1 MDQNLVMLVD
11 DDPMSNTYS
20 TLVVKKQNPN
30 TEVITFNSGMSA
42 LNYLRDSTQP
52 KPVIILLD
60 LNMPVMNGWDFME
73 EYEKL
78 NLDIEVVVVT
88 SSNESEDRNR
98 SKSFSGIIDYFVKP
112 ITVDNI
118 KKLFMK
124 SKI

>member
-1 MDQNLVMLVD
+1 MEQNLVMLVD

-30 TEVITFNSGMSA
+30 TEVITFNSGMAA
-42 LNYLRDSTQP
+42 LNYLKDFSKP
-52 KPVIILLD
+52 KPAIILLD

-78 NLDIEVVVVT
+78 NLSIEVVVVT

-98 SKSFSGIIDYFVKP
+98 SKSFQGIIDYFVKP

-118 KKLFMK
+118 KRLFIKMNT
-124 SKI
+124 

>member
-1 MDQNLVMLVD
+1 MQQNLVMLVD

-30 TEVITFNSGMSA
+30 TEVLTFNSGTSA
-42 LNYLRDSTQP
+42 LKYLKDGANP

-78 NLDIEVVVVT
+78 DLDIEVVVVT
-88 SSNESEDRNR
+88 SSNDYEDRNR
-98 SKSFSGIIDYFVKP
+98 TRSFHRIIDYFVKP

-118 KKLFMK
+118 RRLFLRNA
-124 SKI
+124 